1 MTVLLR
7 EPTAEMAPEIAAYRQ
22 EMLAAGSSMDG
33 CGSLRHTGDPLQWLA
48 QVESLRREETCPPQW
63 VPATQFVALDQD
75 GRLVGM
81 IQVRRRFND
90 FLERYGGHIGYSV
103 RPGQRRRGV
112 AKEMLRQALVYCKEI
127 GLTRVLITCLE
138 ENEASRRTIL
148 ANGGV
153 YESTVFEPQEQVRLQ
168 RYWITLG
175 EES

>member
-7 EPTAEMAPEIAAYRQ
+7 EPTAEMAPEIAAFRQ

-33 CGSLRHTGDPLQWLA
+33 CGSLSRMEDPAQWLA
-48 QVESLRREETCPPQW
+48 HVESLRREETCSPQW
-63 VPATQFVALDQD
+63 VPSTQFVALSPA
-75 GRLVGM
+75 GRLLGV
-81 IQVRRRFND
+81 IRVRRRFND
-90 FLERYGGHIGYSV
+90 FLERYGGHIGYTV
-103 RPGQRRRGV
+103 RPSQRRKGV
-112 AKEMLRQALVYCKEI
+112 AKEMLRQALAYCREI

-175 EES
+175 EET